1 MMRRRPNAL
10 LHRAEVDTLAR
21 LRRGRTK
28 VIRREHEDLLI
39 SMGLVQISENG
50 RLRLTKD
57 GLRRLNEKGQA
68 HQLMPGVDDL
78 IEPGPEQIVRLR
90 RLALLGSHANLRS
103 SASHSQ
109 CRGSTAKNASARVP
123 RLMALNLAISKV
135 LPEPKSIPA
144 QAPMGFSRPTT
155 YSSPLIGSTRAP
167 CAHFAVAKKKA
178 PAVAPA
184 EAE

>member
-57 GLRRLNEKGQA
+57 GLRRLNEKGGDCLPTVQKKNPFSPQA
-68 HQLMPGVDDL
+68 AQLNPFDPPSRALSGRHSSRAHVEMRGKVSRSRRAQDD
-78 IEPGPEQIVRLR
+78 RDW
-90 RLALLGSHANLRS
+90 
-103 SASHSQ
+103 
-109 CRGSTAKNASARVP
+109 RV
-123 RLMALNLAISKV
+123 L
-135 LPEPKSIPA
+135 
-144 QAPMGFSRPTT
+144 
-155 YSSPLIGSTRAP
+155 
-167 CAHFAVAKKKA
+167 
-178 PAVAPA
+178 
-184 EAE
+184 